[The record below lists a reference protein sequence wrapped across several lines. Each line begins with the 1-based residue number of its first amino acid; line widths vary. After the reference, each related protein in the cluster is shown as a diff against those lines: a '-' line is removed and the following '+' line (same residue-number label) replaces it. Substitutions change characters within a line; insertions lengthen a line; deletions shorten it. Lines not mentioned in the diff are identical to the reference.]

1 MAFGLSSGSGISVG
15 GATRA
20 AGVTTATK
28 TPNDFLLGDSG
39 LKSMPGDNTAS
50 NGGGGGGGGALPGL
64 VSSGMGLVQMA
75 IGLSQLR
82 KANRLPFPGYLAA
95 KGPYAEMKSIYENNM
110 RQGIGS
116 EQRGMMRMENSR
128 AQAQQMNAVSQ
139 SSPQAS
145 ALLGRTAAINR
156 TSGEARIL
164 QADLAEKQNAMSGV
178 ERMNQAMSL
187 ITQKDISAK
196 RDFRL
201 TAERA
206 AGAAIK
212 RGSENIANSIG
223 AGGS

>member
-1 MAFGLSSGSGISVG
+1 
-15 GATRA
+15 
-20 AGVTTATK
+20 
-28 TPNDFLLGDSG
+28 
-39 LKSMPGDNTAS
+39 
-50 NGGGGGGGGALPGL
+50 
-64 VSSGMGLVQMA
+64 MGLVQMA